1 MRWILLVMGFGLSFP
16 AQAQMTFSE
25 RNRVVNVGME
35 YNTGYCAWCA
45 LEMAGRQLGVN
56 KLRGLVKRKWDTTQR
71 FVLDPQTLALQL
83 GRDGSARVLDLAV
96 ELSLLRVNYLWQ
108 RDGSLDDRLLRVAHK
123 RHVGAVVFLVHYP
136 DTGSRHAVLLIS
148 YGKTV
153 KFIDPDHD
161 SGTIVRTRWWFM
173 IHWTGAAVMLY

>member
-1 MRWILLVMGFGLSFP
+1 MRWLLLVMGFGLSFP

-25 RNRVVNVGME
+25 RNRVTNVGME

-45 LEMAGRQLGVN
+45 LEMAGRQLG
-56 KLRGLVKRKWDTTQR
+56 
-71 FVLDPQTLALQL
+71 VLDPQTLALQL

-148 YGKTV
+148 YGKIV

-161 SGTIVRTRWWFM
+161 SGTIIRTRWWFM